1 MKKIFLRHCETLNA
15 DGNKDCPPKQ
25 SRSHLLKNDLYKSF
39 IFSFAIIAIFIPPC
53 FAEKIPVKLT
63 NAELLST
70 KHDEIEVGDLIDF
83 KTLNDIYVEDKLYI
97 KKGTKVIGTVD
108 FVHNNGWGGDSA
120 EIKIKKIILKN
131 ANGEKITINYPISI
145 NGNSETANTLKQ
157 LILSNIFIFIRG
169 SELYIEPEKIRFSV
183 FIER

>member
-1 MKKIFLRHCETLNA
+1 MKRN
-15 DGNKDCPPKQ
+15 
-25 SRSHLLKNDLYKSF
+25 LLL
-39 IFSFAIIAIFIPPC
+39 ILAIIAIFTSPA

-97 KKGTKVIGTVD
+97 KKGTKVVGAVD
-108 FVHNNGWGGDSA
+108 FVHNNGWGGDNA
-120 EIKIKKIILKN
+120 EIKVEKFILKN

-145 NGNSETANTLKQ
+145 NGNSETANSFKQ
-157 LILSNIFIFIRG
+157 LVLSNIFIFIRG
-169 SELYIEPEKIRFSV
+169 SEIYIEPKKIHFSV